1 MFLRRYQRKKSGKT
15 HVYYAL
21 VESLRTEAGP
31 RQHVVAHLGELN
43 PQQQRRWERTL
54 VFYNRQ
60 GEAEQL
66 RLFPHD
72 GQEQH
77 AALPD
82 DPAVVRVRL
91 DQVGWTNARAF
102 GDVWLAWQLW
112 RLLKLDE
119 IVARHLPR
127 GAHTVA
133 PADVVA
139 IEVINRLCAPVSEFA
154 LAEHWYASTALEDLL
169 GVADEEINKD
179 RLYRTTDA
187 LLAAKEP
194 IENELQQRL
203 GTLFQLD
210 YDLLLYD
217 LTSSYFEGLAEG
229 NSLAKRGYS
238 RDHRSDCKQIILALV
253 VTREGFPLAHFTL
266 AGNTQDVQTVEKIVG
281 EVERRFG
288 RSQRVWVMDR
298 GMISEA
304 NVKFLSESDRHYL
317 LGTKRSELTA
327 FQAELRSGGWQSIRD
342 DVRVKAV
349 ERDDVAYLLA
359 RSGDR
364 RRKER
369 AMRRRQ
375 TRGLRDDLRKLQK
388 RVLAGRL
395 QQRDK
400 ILEQVGRLKGR
411 YPQAA
416 RLVSI
421 GVSADPAAVTWRWKV
436 DALRAAF
443 ARDGAYLL
451 QSNYRHWTPDQFWE
465 SYMQLTTAERAFR
478 VLKSEL
484 LIRPVWHQLSGRV
497 EAHVMICVLAYALWK
512 TLDHLAKQA
521 GLMTLIHKP
530 GEDGQPTPKPR
541 PMSPESILR
550 ELSKVQIGDILLT
563 TTDGR
568 QLALRRVARPLPEQ
582 ARILAALQGV
592 LPGLT
597 LPERLSA
604 DRLL

>member
-1 MFLRRYQRKKSGKT
+1 MFLRRYQRIKSGKS

-21 VESLRTEAGP
+21 VESVRTEAGP
-31 RQHVVAHLGELN
+31 RQHVVAHLGELTAQ
-43 PQQQRRWERTL
+43 QQQRWEHTV
-54 VFYNRQ
+54 VFFNRH
-60 GEAEQL
+60 GEAQQL
-66 RLFPHD
+66 KLFPEGAD
-72 GQEQH
+72 T
-77 AALPD
+77 ALPD
-82 DPAVVRVRL
+82 DPTIAHVRL

-102 GDVWLAWQLW
+102 GNVWLALQLW

-133 PADVVA
+133 PADVAA

-154 LAEHWYASTALEDLL
+154 LAEHWYASTGLEDLL
-169 GVADEEINKD
+169 GVCNEEITKD

-187 LLAAKEP
+187 LLGAKEA
-194 IENELQQRL
+194 IENELRDRL

-217 LTSSYFEGLAEG
+217 LTSSYFEGVAKG
-229 NSLAKRGYS
+229 NTLAKRGYS
-238 RDHRSDCKQIILALV
+238 RDHRGDCKQIILALV

-266 AGNTQDVQTVEKIVG
+266 PGNAQDVQTVEKIVG
-281 EVERRFG
+281 EVEQRFG
-288 RSQRVWVMDR
+288 RSQRIWVMDR
-298 GMISEA
+298 GMVSHA
-304 NVKFLSESDRHYL
+304 NVKFLSDSDRQYL
-317 LGTKRSELTA
+317 LGTRRSELAT
-327 FQAELRSGGWQSIRD
+327 FQTELRTGGWQSIRD
-342 DVRVKAV
+342 EVQVKAV
-349 ERDDVAYLLA
+349 ERDEVAYLLV
-359 RSGDR
+359 RSDPR

-369 AMRRRQ
+369 SMRRRQ
-375 TRGLRDDLRKLQK
+375 TRGLREGLRKLQR
-388 RVLAGRL
+388 RVRTGHLK
-395 QQRDK
+395 QRDK
-400 ILEQVGRLKGR
+400 TLEQVGRLKGR

-421 GVSADPAAVTWRWKV
+421 HVSKEPLSVTWQWNV
-436 DALRAAF
+436 EALRAAF
-443 ARDGAYLL
+443 WRDGAYLL
-451 QSNYRHWTPDQFWE
+451 QSNYRHWDPKQFWE
-465 SYMQLTTAERAFR
+465 TYVQLAAVERAFR

-530 GEDGQPTPKPR
+530 DTDEYPASPQPR

-550 ELSKVQIGDILLT
+550 ELSKIQIGDVLLT

-582 ARILAALQGV
+582 ARILEALQGV
-592 LPGLT
+592 MPELA
-597 LPERLSA
+597 LPERLSSN
-604 DRLL
+604 RLL